1 MTNESGNSILSD
13 TRLLFLGQL
22 LAGLLSLI
30 ATIVTARY
38 CGPTVFAFCM
48 LTVLVLSV
56 GLDVID
62 FGACSWSSRELAA
75 GRISVSNYLHIMRRK
90 SSHNLI
96 YVFVGPLVYFLFPQ
110 SGWAILILGIYPTL
124 WVRTNYIQQFLIVKG
139 QTALALRFQILER
152 LTWLLVLPMQYLQ
165 FDKWATYIFPIII
178 GLVLHNFLGKG
189 VLIGYSRD
197 LSMMPK
203 SFGGLIRKSKHI
215 GIHSVITDISN
226 LDTLIVARFASINDS
241 ASYGLSQKFRAPLML
256 GFNSFQTQMR
266 LIAARRDKDSIK
278 SLFKQEKGFLILN
291 YFGLILASFILFLFG
306 TDIFGSKF
314 PNINELLAI
323 GVLATIPLSIIVVA
337 SSFLVATGF
346 ERITSRIFMGT
357 VPFIL
362 ISVGFSSHFQGVF
375 LSLLVL
381 LLANLVTAS
390 ILFFLSMRIWKEL

>member
-1 MTNESGNSILSD
+1 MTK
-13 TRLLFLGQL
+13 TRLIFLGQMI
-22 LAGLLSLI
+22 AGLLSLV
-30 ATIVTARY
+30 ATIFTARY
-38 CGPTVFAFCM
+38 CGPFIFGFCM
-48 LTVLVLSV
+48 LIILLLSV
-56 GLDVID
+56 GLDFVD
-62 FGACSWSSRELAA
+62 FGACSWSSRELSA
-75 GRISVSNYLHIMRRK
+75 GRISANNYLHIMRRK

-124 WVRTNYIQQFLIVKG
+124 WVRTNYIQQFLMVKG

-215 GIHSVITDISN
+215 GINSVITDISN

-314 PNINELLAI
+314 SNINELLAI
-323 GVLATIPLSIIVVA
+323 GVLATIPLSISVVA

-390 ILFFLSMRIWKEL
+390 ILFFLSVRIWKEL